1 MKRRKGLGLLL
12 LGLLLG
18 VTMSA
23 SVFAESDEYGEG
35 TPGAEGTQKF
45 WEGKAKKDQTNIA
58 CKKNLCKIF
67 SVTVNG
73 HKFTVSANLGDN
85 YGSNGGGSGTNYNAY
100 YGSDGS
106 CGGGTARQGYGV
118 GVEWEYTH
126 CTKTMN
132 VDESVYR
139 AITTYMKALVNP
151 DGTTNP
157 AFTPAEQTIIL
168 FYTTVMQLVKG
179 AACS

>member
-1 MKRRKGLGLLL
+1 MKRKKNLSFILCLL
-12 LGLLLG
+12 LGI
-18 VTMSA
+18 TMSS
-23 SVFAESDEYGEG
+23 SVLADSDEYGEG

-45 WEGKAKKDQTNIA
+45 WEAKAKKDQGNIA

-85 YGSNGGGSGTNYNAY
+85 YGTNGGGTGTSYNAY
-100 YGSDGS
+100 YGTDGS
-106 CGGGTARQGYGV
+106 GGGTGRQGYGV

>member
-1 MKRRKGLGLLL
+1 MKRTKGLNFLL
-12 LGLLLG
+12 LGILLG
-18 VTMSA
+18 IAAIMPAFSET
-23 SVFAESDEYGEG
+23 DEYGDS
-35 TPGAEGTQKF
+35 TPGATGSQKF
-45 WEGKAKKDQTNIA
+45 WEAKAKKDQENIA
-58 CKKNLCKIF
+58 CHKNLCKIF
-67 SVTVNG
+67 SITVDG

-85 YGSNGGGSGTNYNAY
+85 YGASGGTGTSYNAY

-106 CGGGTARQGYGV
+106 GSPGTSRQGYGV

-126 CTKTMN
+126 CVKTMN
-132 VDESVYR
+132 VDQSVYR
-139 AITTYMKALVNP
+139 AITTYMKGLVNP